1 MTINFIYL
9 FFSHFLF
16 SAAMLAKRAVPDA
29 ALRAHTHVRRLQA
42 SAINTHCDQHVSGWA
57 ELFLSTVM
65 IKKKKK
71 PPCTIFNTKTLPFLD
86 LQIRRLDKWLPR
98 RLDKKKKKRRRRR
111 REEVESSRGYKCQQ
125 QKGQVS
131 LVSYQRP
138 DGTEACSLP

>member
-1 MTINFIYL
+1 MTINL

-71 PPCTIFNTKTLPFLD
+71 PPMHYFQYQNAAFSRSANKT
-86 LQIRRLDKWLPR
+86 
-98 RLDKKKKKRRRRR
+98 
-111 REEVESSRGYKCQQ
+111 S
-125 QKGQVS
+125 GQVVAS
-131 LVSYQRP
+131 K
-138 DGTEACSLP
+138 A